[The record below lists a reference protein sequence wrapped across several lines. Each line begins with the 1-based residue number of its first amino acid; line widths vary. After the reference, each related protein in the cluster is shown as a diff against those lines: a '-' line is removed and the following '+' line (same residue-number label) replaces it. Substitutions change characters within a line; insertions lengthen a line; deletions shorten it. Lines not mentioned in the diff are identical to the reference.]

1 MIIAVWKLFN
11 QFPHR
16 LPAFTEGF
24 LQFVFFYDFVF
35 QVISEKKILQSIW
48 ETLYMEIMVAVT
60 NLGTKFAYFV
70 SFRRKQKQESNF
82 P

>member
-1 MIIAVWKLFN
+1 
-11 QFPHR
+11 
-16 LPAFTEGF
+16 
-24 LQFVFFYDFVF
+24 
-35 QVISEKKILQSIW
+35 
-48 ETLYMEIMVAVT
+48 MEIMVAVT